1 MARVVAPVHD
11 GTFTSMMEQLQVA
24 YVEAVAATAGCTM
37 NVMNRDTFALD
48 ALIVRHRDN
57 EDETHLWVQLK
68 NTTTVPVA
76 QDGEFTFKFKHA
88 RQLDRLRRRAGG
100 SPVLLLVMVSPPSQ
114 ASWTHGTHD
123 ALTIHHCC
131 YWKNVAIAGQDET
144 RSDLSVRV
152 SRLQVFDAPS
162 LLSIMDRIERGEQ
175 P

>member
-11 GTFTSMMEQLQVA
+11 GTFTSMMEQLQIA

-68 NTTTVPVA
+68 NTTKVPVA
-76 QDGEFTFKFKHA
+76 QEGEFTFAFNHA
-88 RQLDRLRRRAGG
+88 RQLDRLRRMAGG

-114 ASWTHGTHD
+114 ASWTHGTQ
-123 ALTIHHCC
+123 AAQTIQHSGS
-131 YWKNVAIAGQDET
+131 WKNDATADQEET
-144 RSDLSVRV
+144 RSELSVRV